1 MPTPFMCHGC
11 DKPTMNKSGVCNDCA
26 EKKESSMKVDRKM
39 LEYWIGQENPKDIL
53 IEIANS
59 IFDDKEWSPSI
70 LNKDIVESWKEKEKE

>member
-1 MPTPFMCHGC
+1 MRV
-11 DKPTMNKSGVCNDCA
+11 NK
-26 EKKESSMKVDRKM
+26 EM

-59 IFDDKEWSPSI
+59 IFDDEEYTPSI